1 MEIKLKEQVNVN
13 SLTFKKRVIEE
24 AIELLGRKRN
34 YIDNDIDFVVMIT
47 FVNGLAENNV
57 VIESL
62 YDEAN
67 LETKISTEIEPLF
80 EKEVLNKEDRLA
92 VYKDIVS
99 QMKEYMKREA
109 ANRVSI
115 AGVVYDLLEELGN
128 MPIEDLVK
136 NITSIISSGIFNSL
150 NSSEAKEVEPKQT
163 DEEIKQ
169 EVLEDIDN
177 LKMKALIEKFTRE
190 NKEDA
195 AK

>member
-57 VIESL
+57 IIESL
-62 YDEAN
+62 YNEAN

-80 EKEVLNKEDRLA
+80 EEEVLNKEDRLA

-109 ANRVSI
+109 ANRLSI
-115 AGVVYDLLEELGN
+115 AGVVYDLLDELGN

-136 NITSIISSGIFNSL
+136 SITSIISSGIFNSL

-195 AK
+195 AE

>member
-47 FVNGLAENNV
+47 FINGLVENNV
-57 VIESL
+57 IIESL

-80 EKEVLNKEDRLA
+80 EEEVLNKEDRLA

-115 AGVVYDLLEELGN
+115 AGVIYDLLEELGN

>member
-115 AGVVYDLLEELGN
+115 AGVIYDLLEELGN

-150 NSSEAKEVEPKQT
+150 NSSEAKEVELKQT

>member
-47 FVNGLAENNV
+47 FVNGLVENNV
-57 VIESL
+57 IIESL

-80 EKEVLNKEDRLA
+80 EEEVLNKEDRLA

-115 AGVVYDLLEELGN
+115 AGVIYDLLEELGN
-128 MPIEDLVK
+128 MPVEDLVK

>member
-34 YIDNDIDFVVMIT
+34 YIDNDIDLVVMIT

-115 AGVVYDLLEELGN
+115 AGVIYDLLEELGN

-169 EVLEDIDN
+169 EVIEDIDN
-177 LKMKALIEKFTRE
+177 LKMKAIKKKFTRE

>member
-115 AGVVYDLLEELGN
+115 AGVIYDLLEELGN

-150 NSSEAKEVEPKQT
+150 NSSEAKEVEPKRT

>member
-115 AGVVYDLLEELGN
+115 AGVIYDLLEELGN

-136 NITSIISSGIFNSL
+136 NIISIISSGIFNSL

>member
-47 FVNGLAENNV
+47 FVNGLAENNI

-115 AGVVYDLLEELGN
+115 AGVIYDLLEELGN
-128 MPIEDLVK
+128 MPVEDLVK

-150 NSSEAKEVEPKQT
+150 NSSEVKEVEPKQT

>member
-1 MEIKLKEQVNVN
+1 MEIKLKEQVNVK

-115 AGVVYDLLEELGN
+115 AGVIYDLLEELGN

>member
-115 AGVVYDLLEELGN
+115 AGVIYDLLEELGN

-150 NSSEAKEVEPKQT
+150 NSSEAKEVESKQT

>member
-1 MEIKLKEQVNVN
+1 
-13 SLTFKKRVIEE
+13 
-24 AIELLGRKRN
+24 
-34 YIDNDIDFVVMIT
+34 MIT

-115 AGVVYDLLEELGN
+115 AGVIYDLLEELGN

>member
-47 FVNGLAENNV
+47 FVNGLAKNNV
-57 VIESL
+57 IIESL

-115 AGVVYDLLEELGN
+115 AGVIYDLLEELGN

>member
-47 FVNGLAENNV
+47 FVNGLVENNV
-57 VIESL
+57 IIESL

-80 EKEVLNKEDRLA
+80 EEEVLNKEDRLA

-115 AGVVYDLLEELGN
+115 AGVIYDLLEELGN

-150 NSSEAKEVEPKQT
+150 NSFEAKETEPKQT

>member
-92 VYKDIVS
+92 VYKDIVN

-115 AGVVYDLLEELGN
+115 AGVIYDLLEELGN

-150 NSSEAKEVEPKQT
+150 NSSEPKEVEPKQT

>member
-115 AGVVYDLLEELGN
+115 AGVIYDLLEELGN
-128 MPIEDLVK
+128 MPIEDLIK

>member
-115 AGVVYDLLEELGN
+115 AGVIYDLLEELGI

>member
-57 VIESL
+57 IIESL

-80 EKEVLNKEDRLA
+80 EEEVLNKEDRLA

-115 AGVVYDLLEELGN
+115 AGVIYDLLEELGN
-128 MPIEDLVK
+128 MPVEDLVK

>member
-34 YIDNDIDFVVMIT
+34 YIDNDVDFVVMIT
-47 FVNGLAENNV
+47 FVNGLTKNNV

-99 QMKEYMKREA
+99 QMKEYMKREV

-115 AGVVYDLLEELGN
+115 AGVIYDLLEELGN

-136 NITSIISSGIFNSL
+136 NITSIISSDIFNSL

>member
-47 FVNGLAENNV
+47 FVNGLVENNV
-57 VIESL
+57 IIESL

-80 EKEVLNKEDRLA
+80 EEEVLNKEDRLA

-115 AGVVYDLLEELGN
+115 AGVIYDLLEELGN

>member
-47 FVNGLAENNV
+47 FVNRLAENNV

-115 AGVVYDLLEELGN
+115 AGVIYDLLEELGN

-150 NSSEAKEVEPKQT
+150 NSSEAKEVESKQT

>member
-92 VYKDIVS
+92 VYKDIVN

-115 AGVVYDLLEELGN
+115 AGVIYDLLEELGN

-150 NSSEAKEVEPKQT
+150 NSSEAKEVESKQT

>member
-57 VIESL
+57 IIESL

-115 AGVVYDLLEELGN
+115 AGVIYDLLEELGN

>member
-115 AGVVYDLLEELGN
+115 AGVIYDLLEELGN

-136 NITSIISSGIFNSL
+136 NITSIISSGMFNSL

>member
-115 AGVVYDLLEELGN
+115 AGVIYDLLEELGN

-150 NSSEAKEVEPKQT
+150 NSSEVKEVEPKQT

-195 AK
+195 VK

>member
-92 VYKDIVS
+92 VYKDIVN

-115 AGVVYDLLEELGN
+115 AGVIYDLLEELGN

-163 DEEIKQ
+163 DEEIKH

>member
-57 VIESL
+57 IIESL

-80 EKEVLNKEDRLA
+80 EEEVLNKEDRLA

-115 AGVVYDLLEELGN
+115 AGVIYDLLEELGN

-150 NSSEAKEVEPKQT
+150 NSSEAKETEPKQT

>member
-47 FVNGLAENNV
+47 FVNGLAKNNV
-57 VIESL
+57 IIESL

-80 EKEVLNKEDRLA
+80 EKEVLNKEDRLT

-115 AGVVYDLLEELGN
+115 AGVIYDLLEELGN

-195 AK
+195 VK

>member
-57 VIESL
+57 IIESL

-80 EKEVLNKEDRLA
+80 EEEVLNKEDRLA

-115 AGVVYDLLEELGN
+115 AGVIYDLLEELGN

>member
-115 AGVVYDLLEELGN
+115 AGVIYDLLEELGN

-195 AK
+195 VK

>member
-92 VYKDIVS
+92 VYKDIVN
-99 QMKEYMKREA
+99 QMKEYMKR
-109 ANRVSI
+109 
-115 AGVVYDLLEELGN
+115 
-128 MPIEDLVK
+128 
-136 NITSIISSGIFNSL
+136 
-150 NSSEAKEVEPKQT
+150 
-163 DEEIKQ
+163 
-169 EVLEDIDN
+169 
-177 LKMKALIEKFTRE
+177 
-190 NKEDA
+190 
-195 AK
+195 

>member
-57 VIESL
+57 IIESL

-115 AGVVYDLLEELGN
+115 AGVIYDLLEELGN

-136 NITSIISSGIFNSL
+136 NITSIISSGMFNSL

>member
-67 LETKISTEIEPLF
+67 LETKISTEIKPLF

-115 AGVVYDLLEELGN
+115 AGVIYDLLEELGN

>member
-80 EKEVLNKEDRLA
+80 EKEVLNKEDRLT

-115 AGVVYDLLEELGN
+115 AGVIYDLLEELGN

-195 AK
+195 VK

>member
-115 AGVVYDLLEELGN
+115 AGVIYDLLEELGN

-150 NSSEAKEVEPKQT
+150 NSSEAKQVEPKQT

>member
-80 EKEVLNKEDRLA
+80 KKEVLNKEDRLA

-115 AGVVYDLLEELGN
+115 AGVIYDLLEELGN

-136 NITSIISSGIFNSL
+136 NITSIISSGMFNSL

>member
-115 AGVVYDLLEELGN
+115 AGVIYDLLEELGN

-150 NSSEAKEVEPKQT
+150 NSSETKEVEPKQT

>member
-115 AGVVYDLLEELGN
+115 AGVIYDLLEELGN

-150 NSSEAKEVEPKQT
+150 NSSEVKETEPKQT

>member
-1 MEIKLKEQVNVN
+1 
-13 SLTFKKRVIEE
+13 
-24 AIELLGRKRN
+24 
-34 YIDNDIDFVVMIT
+34 
-47 FVNGLAENNV
+47 
-57 VIESL
+57 
-62 YDEAN
+62 
-67 LETKISTEIEPLF
+67 
-80 EKEVLNKEDRLA
+80 
-92 VYKDIVS
+92 
-99 QMKEYMKREA
+99 
-109 ANRVSI
+109 
-115 AGVVYDLLEELGN
+115 

-150 NSSEAKEVEPKQT
+150 NSSEPKEVEPKQT

>member
-115 AGVVYDLLEELGN
+115 VGVIYDLLEELGN